1 MQKLFEYVTQSC
13 DGGLRDE
20 YTQSCDGGL
29 RDEYTE
35 RLHMKN
41 K

>member
-1 MQKLFEYVTQSC
+1 MQKLFEYI
-13 DGGLRDE
+13 
-20 YTQSCDGGL
+20 TQSCDGGL